1 MPKIKSNIEKKIY
14 PLSITKRCS
23 YCLTCV
29 VGLAHCVTVFAQST
43 VNTMYQQGLAS
54 TGQVGA
60 NGAGDGGA
68 RALRTVVPRGTVVTV
83 RLTNRIL
90 FCGCQQAVVTGHT
103 LASRGGQSYN

>member
-1 MPKIKSNIEKKIY
+1 MPKIKSTTACKYREKK
-14 PLSITKRCS
+14 CS

-29 VGLAHCVTVFAQST
+29 VGLANCVTVFAQST

-68 RALRTVVPRGTVVTV
+68 RALRTVVSRGTVVTV